1 MSNSNKKKPEVKM
14 VLVESPV
21 VKNAKKQ
28 DPKWL
33 ENWKVKI
40 DSEIEAFY
48 GMPES
53 ICEKKS
59 KSKKKKKKAAGR
71 Q

>member
-1 MSNSNKKKPEVKM
+1 MNNKKKKTEVKM
-14 VLVESPV
+14 VLVKAPV

-33 ENWKVKI
+33 EKWKVEI
-40 DSEIEAFY
+40 DSELYAHY
-48 GMPES
+48 GIPES
-53 ICEKKS
+53 ICEK

>member
-1 MSNSNKKKPEVKM
+1 MSKKKTEIKM
-14 VLVESPV
+14 VLSEAPV

-33 ENWKVKI
+33 EKWKIEI
-40 DSEIEAFY
+40 DSELHAHY
-48 GMPES
+48 GIPET
-53 ICEKKS
+53 IWKK
-59 KSKKKKKKAAGR
+59 KSKKKKNLPE